1 MTDAPAAPTTAATRE
16 AYPFALAELVAEGID
31 VVAIDAD
38 LSVSTMGYQFG
49 EMHPDRWLTVGVA
62 EQNMVGIAAGLAAAG
77 KTAFIASFASFLPGR
92 CFDQLRT
99 SVAQPKGGLNV
110 KCVASH
116 GGVTVG
122 EDGMSAQAIEDL
134 ALATSLIPFDVVV
147 PADFE
152 EARQALI
159 AVGHTPRPAYVRTGR
174 PKVPGLYSNGYQFA
188 LGRADRLREGV
199 DVTLIACGILVGIA
213 VQAAELLSAEG
224 ISARVLN
231 MATIKPID
239 REAVIAA
246 ATETGAIV
254 TAEEH
259 QTHGGLGTAV
269 ARVVAETVPVPLA
282 FVGVD
287 RYGTSGKWDELLG
300 YFELTPQRLAVAARE
315 VIARKR

>member
-1 MTDAPAAPTTAATRE
+1 MTSAPVAAATRE
-16 AYPFALAELVAEGID
+16 AYPAGLIDLVEQGVD

-38 LSVSTMGYQFG
+38 LSVSTMGYKFG
-49 EMHPDRWLTVGVA
+49 EKYPERWLTVGVA
-62 EQNMVGIAAGLAAAG
+62 EQNMVGIAAGFAATG
-77 KTAFIASFASFLPGR
+77 KTAFIASFAAFLPGR

-99 SVAQPKGGLNV
+99 SVAQPRGGLSV

-134 ALATSLIPFDVVV
+134 ALVTSLIPFDVVV

-152 EARQALI
+152 SARQAI
-159 AVGHTPRPAYVRTGR
+159 VAVGKTSGPAYVRTGR
-174 PKVPGLYSNGYQFA
+174 PKVDPIYDSAYRFE
-188 LGRADRLREGV
+188 LGKANTLRAGT
-199 DVTLIACGILVGIA
+199 DVTLIACGIMVGVA
-213 VQAAELLSAEG
+213 LQAAEVLASEG
-224 ISARVLN
+224 VSARVLD
-231 MATIKPID
+231 MATIKPVD
-239 REAVIAA
+239 RDAVLAA
-246 ATETGAIV
+246 ARETGAIV

-259 QTHGGLGTAV
+259 QTHGGLGTQV
-269 ARVVAETVPVPLA
+269 ARVLAEELPTPIG

-300 YFELTPQRLAVAARE
+300 YFGLTPQRIAQAARD

>member
-1 MTDAPAAPTTAATRE
+1 MTSAPASAATRE
-16 AYPFALAELVAEGID
+16 AYPVGLIDLVEQGVD

-49 EMHPDRWLTVGVA
+49 EKYPERWLTVGVA
-62 EQNMVGIAAGLAAAG
+62 EQNMVGIAAGFAAAG
-77 KTAFIASFASFLPGR
+77 KTAFIASFAAFLPGR

-99 SVAQPKGGLNV
+99 SVAQPRGGLAV

-134 ALATSLIPFDVVV
+134 ALVTSLIPFDVVV

-152 EARQALI
+152 SARQAI
-159 AVGHTPRPAYVRTGR
+159 VAVGKTPRPAYVRTGR
-174 PKVPGLYSNGYQFA
+174 PKVAAIYDSSYRFE
-188 LGRADRLREGV
+188 LGKANTLRAGT
-199 DVTLIACGILVGIA
+199 DVTLIACGIMVGVA
-213 VQAAELLSAEG
+213 LQAAEVLAAEG
-224 ISARVLN
+224 VSARVLD
-231 MATIKPID
+231 MATIKPVD
-239 REAVIAA
+239 REAVLVAA
-246 ATETGAIV
+246 RETGAIV

-259 QTHGGLGTAV
+259 QTHGGLGTQV
-269 ARVVAETVPVPLA
+269 ARVLAEELPTPIG

-300 YFELTPQRLAVAARE
+300 YFGLTPQRIAQAARD

>member
-1 MTDAPAAPTTAATRE
+1 MTAAPPLAATRE
-16 AYPFALAELVAEGID
+16 AYPVALAELVEQGVD
-31 VVAIDAD
+31 VVALDAD
-38 LSVSTMGYQFG
+38 LSASTMGYQFG
-49 EMHPDRWLTVGVA
+49 DKYPERWHTVGIA
-62 EQNMVGIAAGLAAAG
+62 EANMVGIAAGYAAAG

-122 EDGMSAQAIEDL
+122 EDGASAQAIEDL
-134 ALATSLIPFDVVV
+134 TLATSLIPFDVIV
-147 PADFE
+147 PADYE
-152 EARQALI
+152 SARQAI
-159 AVGHTPRPAYVRTGR
+159 VAVGRTTRPAYVRTGR
-174 PKVPGLYSNGYQFA
+174 PKIAAVYDASYRFEIGKASVL
-188 LGRADRLREGV
+188 RAGS
-199 DVTLIACGILVGIA
+199 DVTLIACGIMVGIA
-213 VQAAELLSAEG
+213 LDGAAQLAGEG
-224 ISARVLN
+224 ISARVID

-239 REAVIAA
+239 REAVLAA
-246 ATETGAIV
+246 ARETGAIV

-269 ARVVAETVPVPLA
+269 ARVLADTLPTPIA

-300 YFELTPQRLAVAARE
+300 YFDLTPERLAAAARE
-315 VIARKR
+315 VIGRKR

>member
-1 MTDAPAAPTTAATRE
+1 MTSAPAAAATRE
-16 AYPFALAELVAEGID
+16 AYPFGLMDLVAQGVD

-49 EMHPDRWLTVGVA
+49 EKYPERWLTVGVA
-62 EQNMVGIAAGLAAAG
+62 EQNMVGIAAGFAAAG
-77 KTAFIASFASFLPGR
+77 KTAFIASFAAFLPGR

-99 SVAQPKGGLNV
+99 SVAQPRGGLSV

-134 ALATSLIPFDVVV
+134 ALVTSLIPFDVVV
-147 PADFE
+147 PADFQS
-152 EARQALI
+152 ARQAI
-159 AVGHTPRPAYVRTGR
+159 VAVGKTPRPAYVRTGR
-174 PKVPGLYSNGYQFA
+174 PKVAAIYDATYRFELGKANLLRPGT
-188 LGRADRLREGV
+188 
-199 DVTLIACGILVGIA
+199 DVTLIGCGIMVGVA
-213 VQAAELLSAEG
+213 LQAAEALAAEG
-224 ISARVLN
+224 VAARVLD

-239 REAVIAA
+239 REAVLAA
-246 ATETGAIV
+246 ARETGAIV

-259 QTHGGLGTAV
+259 QTHGGLGTQV
-269 ARVVAETVPVPLA
+269 ARVLAEALPTPIG

-287 RYGTSGKWDELLG
+287 RYGTSGKWDELFG
-300 YFELTPQRLAVAARE
+300 YFDLTPQRIAQVARD

>member
-1 MTDAPAAPTTAATRE
+1 MTSAPAAAAATRE
-16 AYPFALAELVAEGID
+16 AYPFALIELVEQGVD

-49 EMHPDRWLTVGVA
+49 DKYPERWMTVGIA
-62 EQNMVGIAAGLAAAG
+62 EQNMVGIAAGLAVTG

-122 EDGMSAQAIEDL
+122 EDGASAQAIEDL
-134 ALATSLIPFDVVV
+134 ALATSLIPFDVIV

-152 EARQALI
+152 SAKQAI
-159 AVGHTPRPAYVRTGR
+159 VAVGKTDRPAYVRTGR
-174 PKVPGLYSNGYQFA
+174 PKLNAIYGSDYRFEI
-188 LGRADRLREGV
+188 GRANQLRPGN
-199 DVTLIACGILVGIA
+199 DVTIMACGIMVGVALV
-213 VQAAELLSAEG
+213 AAEQLSAAG
-224 ISARVLN
+224 VSARVLDV
-231 MATIKPID
+231 ATIKPID
-239 REAVIAA
+239 REAVITAA
-246 ATETGAIV
+246 RETGAVV

-269 ARVVAETVPVPLA
+269 ARVLAETVPVPIS

-300 YFELTPQRLAVAARE
+300 YFELTPERLVAA
-315 VIARKR
+315 ARDAIGRKQ

>member
-1 MTDAPAAPTTAATRE
+1 MTQTAPAAATRE
-16 AYPFALAELVAEGID
+16 AYPFALIELVEQGVD

-49 EMHPDRWLTVGVA
+49 EKYPERWYTVGVA
-62 EQNMVGIAAGLAAAG
+62 EQNMVGIAAGLAACG
-77 KTAFIASFASFLPGR
+77 KTAFIASFAAFLPGR

-99 SVAQPKGGLNV
+99 SVAQPRGGLNV

-116 GGVTVG
+116 GGITVG

-134 ALATSLIPFDVVV
+134 ALVTSLIPFDVVV

-152 EARQALI
+152 AAKQAI
-159 AVGHTPRPAYVRTGR
+159 VAVGKTTRPAYVRTGR
-174 PKVPGLYSNGYQFA
+174 PKVPAVYGSGYRFE
-188 LGRADRLREGV
+188 LGKAHRLREGS
-199 DVTLIACGILVGIA
+199 DVTIIACGVLVSIA
-213 VQAAELLSAEG
+213 LEAANLLANEG
-224 ISARVLN
+224 VSARVLD

-246 ATETGAIV
+246 ARETGAIV

-259 QTHGGLGTAV
+259 QTTGGLGTAV
-269 ARVVAETVPVPLA
+269 ARVLAETVPVPVS

-287 RYGTSGKWDELLG
+287 RYGTSGKWDELLT
-300 YFELTPQRLAVAARE
+300 YFDLTPARVAAAARD
-315 VIARKR
+315 ALSRKR

>member
-1 MTDAPAAPTTAATRE
+1 MTSAPTSAATRE
-16 AYPFALAELVAEGID
+16 AYPVALIDLVEQGVD

-49 EMHPDRWLTVGVA
+49 EKYPERWLSVGVA
-62 EQNMVGIAAGLAAAG
+62 EQNMVGIAAGFAATG
-77 KTAFIASFASFLPGR
+77 KTAFIASFAAFLPGR

-99 SVAQPKGGLNV
+99 SVAQPRGGLNV

-116 GGVTVG
+116 GGITVG

-134 ALATSLIPFDVVV
+134 ALVTSLIPFDVVV

-152 EARQALI
+152 SARQAI
-159 AVGHTPRPAYVRTGR
+159 VAVGKTTRPSYVRTGR
-174 PKVPGLYSNGYQFA
+174 PKVAGIYDTSYRFELGKANTLRPGA
-188 LGRADRLREGV
+188 
-199 DVTLIACGILVGIA
+199 DVTLIACGIMVGIA
-213 VQAAELLSAEG
+213 LQAAEALAG
-224 ISARVLN
+224 DGVSARVLD

-239 REAVIAA
+239 REAVLAA
-246 ATETGAIV
+246 ARETGAIV

-259 QTHGGLGTAV
+259 QTHGGLGTQV
-269 ARVVAETVPVPLA
+269 ARVLAEELPTPIA

-300 YFELTPQRLAVAARE
+300 YFDLTPQRLAQAARD

>member
-1 MTDAPAAPTTAATRE
+1 MTQAGVAAATRE
-16 AYPFALAELVAEGID
+16 AYPFALMELVEAGVD

-49 EMHPDRWLTVGVA
+49 EKYPDRWLSVGVA

-77 KTAFIASFASFLPGR
+77 KTAFIASFAAFLPGR

-99 SVAQPKGGLNV
+99 SVAQPRGGLNV

-116 GGVTVG
+116 GGITVG

-134 ALATSLIPFDVVV
+134 ALVTSLVPFDVVV

-152 EARQALI
+152 SAKQAI
-159 AVGHTPRPAYVRTGR
+159 VAVGKTNRPAYVRTGR
-174 PKVPGLYSNGYQFA
+174 PKVPAVYGTDYRFE
-188 LGRADRLREGV
+188 LGKAVRLRQGS
-199 DVTLIACGILVGIA
+199 DVTLIACGVMVKAALD
-213 VQAAELLSAEG
+213 AAELLANEG
-224 ISARVLN
+224 VSARVLD

-239 REAVIAA
+239 REAVVAA
-246 ATETGAIV
+246 ARETGAIV

-259 QTHGGLGTAV
+259 QTTGGLGTAV
-269 ARVVAETVPVPLA
+269 ARVLAETVPVPVE

-287 RYGTSGKWDELLG
+287 RYGTSGKWDELLV
-300 YFELTPQRLAVAARE
+300 YFGLTPDRVAAAAKAAL
-315 VIARKR
+315 ARKR

>member
-1 MTDAPAAPTTAATRE
+1 MTATAPAAATRE
-16 AYPFALAELVAEGID
+16 AYPVALLQLVQEGVD
-31 VVAIDAD
+31 VFAIDAD

-49 EMHPDRWLTVGVA
+49 DKYPDRWMSVGVA
-62 EQNMVGIAAGLAAAG
+62 EANMVDIAAGLAAAG
-77 KTAFIASFASFLPGR
+77 KTAFVASFAAFLPGR

-116 GGVTVG
+116 GGITVG

-134 ALATSLIPFDVVV
+134 ALATSLIPFSVVV

-152 EARQALI
+152 EAKQAI
-159 AVGHTPRPAYVRTGR
+159 VAVGHAPGPAYVRTGR
-174 PKVPGLYSNGYQFA
+174 PKVAALYGADYRFQLGKASQLRNGT
-188 LGRADRLREGV
+188 
-199 DVTLIACGILVGIA
+199 DVTIIACGILVGVA
-213 VQAAELLSAEG
+213 LQAAEVLAAEG
-224 ISARVLN
+224 VSARVVN

-246 ATETGAIV
+246 ARDTGAIV

-259 QTHGGLGTAV
+259 QTNGGLGSAV
-269 ARVVAETVPVPLA
+269 ARVLAETLPVPMS

-300 YFELTPQRLAVAARE
+300 YFGLDAAHVAQAAWDA
-315 VIARKR
+315 IARKP

>member
-1 MTDAPAAPTTAATRE
+1 MTSAPVAAATRE
-16 AYPFALAELVAEGID
+16 AYPAGLIDLVEQGVD

-38 LSVSTMGYQFG
+38 LSVSTMGYKFG
-49 EMHPDRWLTVGVA
+49 EKYPERWLTVGVA
-62 EQNMVGIAAGLAAAG
+62 EQNMVGIAAGFAATG
-77 KTAFIASFASFLPGR
+77 KTAFIASFAAFVPGR

-99 SVAQPKGGLNV
+99 SVAQPRGGLSV

-134 ALATSLIPFDVVV
+134 ALVTSLIPFDVVV

-152 EARQALI
+152 SARQAI
-159 AVGHTPRPAYVRTGR
+159 VAVGKTSGPAYVRTGR
-174 PKVPGLYSNGYQFA
+174 PKVDPIYDSSYRFE
-188 LGRADRLREGV
+188 LGKANTLRAGT
-199 DVTLIACGILVGIA
+199 DVTLIACGIMVGVA
-213 VQAAELLSAEG
+213 LQAAEVLASEG
-224 ISARVLN
+224 VSARVLD
-231 MATIKPID
+231 MATIKPVD
-239 REAVIAA
+239 RDAVLAA
-246 ATETGAIV
+246 ARETGAIV

-259 QTHGGLGTAV
+259 QTHGGLGTQV
-269 ARVVAETVPVPLA
+269 ARVLAEELPTPIG

-300 YFELTPQRLAVAARE
+300 YFGLTPQRIAQAARD

>member
-1 MTDAPAAPTTAATRE
+1 VTATAPAAATRE
-16 AYPFALAELVAEGID
+16 AYPVALAALVEQGVD
-31 VVAIDAD
+31 VVALDAD
-38 LSVSTMGYQFG
+38 LSASTMGYQFG
-49 EMHPDRWLTVGVA
+49 DKYPERWHSVGIA
-62 EQNMVGIAAGLAAAG
+62 EANMVGIAAGYAATG

-99 SVAQPKGGLNV
+99 SVAQPRGGLNV

-116 GGVTVG
+116 GGITVG
-122 EDGMSAQAIEDL
+122 EDGASAQAIEDL
-134 ALATSLIPFDVVV
+134 TLATSLIPFDVIV

-152 EARQALI
+152 SAKQAII
-159 AVGHTPRPAYVRTGR
+159 AVGKTTRPAYVRTGR
-174 PKVPGLYSNGYQFA
+174 PKIAAIYDSLYRFEIGKAHQLRNGT
-188 LGRADRLREGV
+188 

-213 VQAAELLSAEG
+213 VEAAAQLTSEG
-224 ISARVLN
+224 ISARVLD

-246 ATETGAIV
+246 ARDTGAIV

-269 ARVVAETVPVPLA
+269 ARVLAETNPVPIT

-300 YFELTPQRLAVAARE
+300 YFELTPARLAAAAKE
-315 VIARKR
+315 SIARKR

>member
-1 MTDAPAAPTTAATRE
+1 MTAPTAPAAATRE
-16 AYPFALAELVAEGID
+16 AYPIALIQLVEQGVD
-31 VVAIDAD
+31 VVALDAD

-49 EMHPDRWLTVGVA
+49 DKYPERWHSVGVA
-62 EQNMVGIAAGLAAAG
+62 EANMVDIAAGYAAAG

-116 GGVTVG
+116 GGITVG
-122 EDGMSAQAIEDL
+122 EDGASAQAIEDV
-134 ALATSLIPFDVVV
+134 ALATTLIPFDVIV

-152 EARQALI
+152 SARQAII
-159 AVGHTPRPAYVRTGR
+159 AVGHTTRPAYVRTGR
-174 PKVPGLYSNGYQFA
+174 PKIDALYDSTYRFEIGKANM
-188 LGRADRLREGV
+188 LRQGT
-199 DVTLIACGILVGIA
+199 DVAIIACGILVGIA
-213 VQAAELLSAEG
+213 MKAAQKLSNEG
-224 ISARVLN
+224 ISARVLD

-239 REAVIAA
+239 RDAVIAA
-246 ATETGAIV
+246 ARDTGAIV

-269 ARVVAETVPVPLA
+269 ARVLAETVAAPIA

-300 YFELTPQRLAVAARE
+300 YFDLTPERLAAAATE
-315 VIARKR
+315 AIARKR

>member
-1 MTDAPAAPTTAATRE
+1 MSEPVSAATRE
-16 AYPFALAELVAEGID
+16 AYPAGLLQLVEDGVD

-49 EMHPDRWLTVGVA
+49 EKHPNRWQTVGVA
-62 EQNMVGIAAGLAAAG
+62 EQNMVGIAAGFAAAG

-92 CFDQLRT
+92 CFDQVRT
-99 SVAQPKGGLNV
+99 SVAQPRGGLNV
-110 KCVASH
+110 KLVASH

-134 ALATSLIPFDVVV
+134 ALMTALIPFDVIV
-147 PADFE
+147 PADYE
-152 EARQALI
+152 EAKQAVV
-159 AVGHTPRPAYVRTGR
+159 AAGKTAKPAYVRTGR
-174 PKVPGLYSNGYQFA
+174 PKVPGLYTPEYGFEIGKASM
-188 LGRADRLREGV
+188 LRAGS
-199 DVTLIACGILVGIA
+199 DVTLIACGVLVSVA
-213 VQAAELLSAEG
+213 LKAAELLANESIG
-224 ISARVLN
+224 ARVLN

-246 ATETGAIV
+246 ARETGAIV

-269 ARVVAETVPVPLA
+269 ARVLVETTPAPIE

-287 RYGTSGKWDELLG
+287 RYGTSGKWDQLLD
-300 YFELTPQRLAVAARE
+300 YFELTPARLAQAAKDA
-315 VIARKR
+315 IARKR

>member
-1 MTDAPAAPTTAATRE
+1 MSAPAAATRE
-16 AYPFALAELVAEGID
+16 AYPVALTKLADDGVD

-38 LSVSTMGYQFG
+38 LSASTMGHDFAKKYP
-49 EMHPDRWLTVGVA
+49 ERWMTVGVA

-77 KTAFIASFASFLPGR
+77 KTPFIASFAVFLPGR

-99 SVAQPKGGLNV
+99 SVAQPLGGLPV

-122 EDGMSAQAIEDL
+122 EDGASAQAIEDL
-134 ALATSLIPFDVVV
+134 ALATSLIPFDVIV
-147 PADFE
+147 PADYE
-152 EARQALI
+152 EAVQAI
-159 AVGHTPRPAYVRTGR
+159 VAVGHTPRPAYVRTGR
-174 PKVPGLYSNGYQFA
+174 PKIPAIHDSLFTFQLGKAEIMTPGT
-188 LGRADRLREGV
+188 
-199 DVTLIACGILVGIA
+199 DVSIIACGIMVKIA
-213 VQAAELLSAEG
+213 MDAAESLRATG
-224 ISARVLN
+224 VSARVIN

-239 REAVIAA
+239 REAVVAA
-246 ATETGAIV
+246 ARETGAIV

-269 ARVVAETVPVPLA
+269 ARVLAETVAAPVE

-300 YFELTPQRLAVAARE
+300 YFELTPERIVTAARAA
-315 VIARKR
+315 IARK

>member
-1 MTDAPAAPTTAATRE
+1 MTATAPAAATRE
-16 AYPFALAELVAEGID
+16 AYPVALVQLVQEGVD
-31 VVAIDAD
+31 VFAIDAD

-49 EMHPDRWLTVGVA
+49 DKYPERWMSVGVA
-62 EQNMVGIAAGLAAAG
+62 EANMVDIAAGLAAAG
-77 KTAFIASFASFLPGR
+77 KTAFVASFAAFLPGR

-122 EDGMSAQAIEDL
+122 EDGASAQAIEDL
-134 ALATSLIPFDVVV
+134 ALATSLIPFTVVV

-152 EARQALI
+152 EAKQAI
-159 AVGHTPRPAYVRTGR
+159 VAVGHAPGPAYVRTGR
-174 PKVPGLYSNGYQFA
+174 PKVAALYGPDYRFQVGKASQLRNGT
-188 LGRADRLREGV
+188 
-199 DVTLIACGILVGIA
+199 DVTIIACGILVGVA
-213 VQAAELLSAEG
+213 LRAAEALSAEG
-224 ISARVLN
+224 VSARVLN

-246 ATETGAIV
+246 ARDTGAIV

-259 QTHGGLGTAV
+259 QTNGGLGSAV
-269 ARVVAETVPVPLA
+269 ARVLAETLPVPMS

-300 YFELTPQRLAVAARE
+300 YFGLDAAHVAQAARDT
-315 VIARKR
+315 IARKR

>member
-1 MTDAPAAPTTAATRE
+1 MTAPTAPAAATRE
-16 AYPFALAELVAEGID
+16 AYPVALIELVQQGID
-31 VVAIDAD
+31 VVALDAD

-49 EMHPDRWLTVGVA
+49 EKYPERWHSVGVA
-62 EQNMVGIAAGLAAAG
+62 EANMVGIAAGYAATG

-99 SVAQPKGGLNV
+99 SVAQPKGGMNV

-116 GGVTVG
+116 GGITVG
-122 EDGMSAQAIEDL
+122 EDGASAQAIEDV
-134 ALATSLIPFDVVV
+134 ALACTLIPFDVIV

-152 EARQALI
+152 SAKQAII
-159 AVGHTPRPAYVRTGR
+159 AVGKTTRPAYVRTGR
-174 PKVPGLYSNGYQFA
+174 PKIPAIYDPARRFEIGKAHMLRQ
-188 LGRADRLREGV
+188 GR

-213 VQAAELLSAEG
+213 LEAATQLEAEG
-224 ISARVLN
+224 ISARVLD

-246 ATETGAIV
+246 ASQTGAIV

-269 ARVVAETVPVPLA
+269 ARVLAETVAAPIA

-300 YFELTPQRLAVAARE
+300 YFELTPARLATAARE

>member
-1 MTDAPAAPTTAATRE
+1 MTTAAPAATRE
-16 AYPFALAELVAEGID
+16 AYPFGLVDLVEQGVD

-38 LSVSTMGYQFG
+38 LSLATMGHQFG
-49 EMHPDRWLTVGVA
+49 EKHPERWLTVGVA
-62 EQNMVGIAAGLAAAG
+62 EQNMVGIAAGFAAAG
-77 KTAFIASFASFLPGR
+77 KTAFIASFAAFLPGR

-99 SVAQPKGGLNV
+99 SVAQPRGGLNV

-152 EARQALI
+152 SARQAVVAI
-159 AVGHTPRPAYVRTGR
+159 GKTPRPAYLRTGR
-174 PKVPGLYSNGYQFA
+174 PKVAAIYDSAYRFQ
-188 LGRADRLREGV
+188 LGTATTLRSGG
-199 DVTLIACGILVGIA
+199 DVTLIACGVLVGVA
-213 VQAAELLSAEG
+213 LQAAELLAGEG
-224 ISARVLN
+224 VSARVLD

-239 REAVIAA
+239 RDAVLAA
-246 ATETGAIV
+246 ARETGAIV

-269 ARVVAETVPVPLA
+269 ARVLATELPTPIA

-300 YFELTPQRLAVAARE
+300 YFELTPLRLAQAARD

>member
-1 MTDAPAAPTTAATRE
+1 MSTLAAPAATRE
-16 AYPFALAELVAEGID
+16 AYPVALVQLVEEGID
-31 VVAIDAD
+31 VVALDAD
-38 LSVSTMGYQFG
+38 LSASTMGYQFG
-49 EMHPDRWLTVGVA
+49 DKYPERWHSVGVA
-62 EQNMVGIAAGLAAAG
+62 EANMVDIAAGYAATG

-122 EDGMSAQAIEDL
+122 EDGASAQALEDL
-134 ALATSLIPFDVVV
+134 TLATSLIPFDVIV

-152 EARQALI
+152 SAKQAI
-159 AVGHTPRPAYVRTGR
+159 VAVGKTSRPAYVRTGR
-174 PKVPGLYSNGYQFA
+174 PKIPAIYDSGYRFEI
-188 LGRADRLREGV
+188 GRANVLRAGS
-199 DVTLIACGILVGIA
+199 DVTLIACGIMVGIA
-213 VQAAELLSAEG
+213 LDAAKLLADAG
-224 ISARVLN
+224 ISARVID

-239 REAVIAA
+239 REAVISAA
-246 ATETGAIV
+246 RDTGAIV

-269 ARVVAETVPVPLA
+269 ARVLAETIPVPVS

-300 YFELTPQRLAVAARE
+300 YFGLTAANVAQAAQD

>member
-1 MTDAPAAPTTAATRE
+1 MTAPAAPAAATRE
-16 AYPFALAELVAEGID
+16 AYPVALIELVEQGVD
-31 VVAIDAD
+31 VVALDAD

-49 EMHPDRWLTVGVA
+49 EKYPERWHSVGVA
-62 EQNMVGIAAGLAAAG
+62 EANMVGIAAGYAATG

-92 CFDQLRT
+92 CYDQLRT

-122 EDGMSAQAIEDL
+122 EDGASAQAIEDV
-134 ALATSLIPFDVVV
+134 ALATTLIPFDVIV

-152 EARQALI
+152 SAKQAI
-159 AVGHTPRPAYVRTGR
+159 VAVGKTTRPAYVRTGR
-174 PKVPGLYSNGYQFA
+174 PKIPALYDSSYRFEIGKANVLRNGS
-188 LGRADRLREGV
+188 

-213 VQAAELLSAEG
+213 LRAAEALANEG
-224 ISARVLN
+224 VSARVID
-231 MATIKPID
+231 MATVKPID
-239 REAVIAA
+239 REAVITAA
-246 ATETGAIV
+246 RETGAIV

-269 ARVVAETVPVPLA
+269 ARVLAETVAVPIA

-300 YFELTPQRLAVAARE
+300 YFDLTPERLAAAAKE
-315 VIARKR
+315 VIGRKR

>member
-1 MTDAPAAPTTAATRE
+1 MSTLAAPAATRE
-16 AYPFALAELVAEGID
+16 AYPIALVQLVEEGID
-31 VVAIDAD
+31 VVALDAD
-38 LSVSTMGYQFG
+38 LSASTMGYQFG
-49 EMHPDRWLTVGVA
+49 DKYPERWHSVGVA
-62 EQNMVGIAAGLAAAG
+62 EANMVAIAAGYAATG

-122 EDGMSAQAIEDL
+122 EDGASAQALEDL
-134 ALATSLIPFDVVV
+134 TLATSLIPFDVIV

-152 EARQALI
+152 SAKQAI
-159 AVGHTPRPAYVRTGR
+159 VAVGKTSRPAYVRTGR
-174 PKVPGLYSNGYQFA
+174 PKIPAIYDSGYRFEI
-188 LGRADRLREGV
+188 GRANVLRAGS
-199 DVTLIACGILVGIA
+199 DVTLIACGIMVGIA
-213 VQAAELLSAEG
+213 LDAARLLADSG
-224 ISARVLN
+224 ISARVID

-239 REAVIAA
+239 REAVISAA
-246 ATETGAIV
+246 RDTGAIV

-269 ARVVAETVPVPLA
+269 ARVLAETIPVPVS

-300 YFELTPQRLAVAARE
+300 YFGLTAANVAQASQD